1 MQISLVG
8 GTTTLKKPANSLHM
22 AKDFK
27 LKRTLMV
34 ASGPT
39 SLFVYFVL
47 QKSSENVMQN
57 LYARNEFIYISGS
70 ESNFCCVELI
80 AQTYRL
86 QNTYLKQEIL
96 KPLPPIS
103 VKFKISFSVSK
114 MVKVNTLGLILREA
128 RSNVMAKLQH

>member
-1 MQISLVG
+1 
-8 GTTTLKKPANSLHM
+8 
-22 AKDFK
+22 
-27 LKRTLMV
+27 MV
-34 ASGPT
+34 TSGPT

-70 ESNFCCVELI
+70 ESNFCFVELI

-86 QNTYLKQEIL
+86 QNTYQKQEIL
-96 KPLPPIS
+96 KPLPPTS
-103 VKFKISFSVSK
+103 VKHRNLEFKISFSVSK